1 MTGKRSVSR
10 VAAMVVAMFAALGRA
25 GEVSVPEKISPADPN
40 LIPEARA
47 VLDCLRSFYGK
58 KVIAGINGAG
68 NVESVKA
75 AICRERTNERFM

>member
-1 MTGKRSVSR
+1 MPRI
-10 VAAMVVAMFAALGRA
+10 AAAAIVLGFLAAASSA
-25 GEVSVPEKISPADPN
+25 GTPDVDPPASIQPADPN

-47 VLDCLRSFYGK
+47 VLDCLRSVYGK
-58 KVIAGINGAG
+58 KVVAAINGAG